1 MQKKLIIDTTRKKL
15 DYKLGLS
22 PITLLINIHLKQEFF
37 QIISNIVK
45 LFQFLKI
52 KILFSNLTIMTLHQF
67 YHHFL
72 KVLKEQ
78 QSEQSKTFE
87 GDKLLSDSQFGFH
100 KNRNTTG
107 EINESK
113 SCTVSALDRSLLFS
127 MRLISSVVT

>member
-78 QSEQSKTFE
+78 QSEQSKTLRAINYYQIANLVFIKIE
-87 GDKLLSDSQFGFH
+87 IPPERLM
-100 KNRNTTG
+100 NRNL
-107 EINESK
+107 
-113 SCTVSALDRSLLFS
+113 ALLVPWIDRYCFL
-127 MRLISSVVT
+127 